1 MVTQVALSFLLLVG
15 ALLFV
20 RTLQNLAKLDAGFQ
34 QGNLLVSQVDLSHL
48 QIPLSRRLAFKQ
60 KLLARLRATPG
71 IDSAA
76 QAIVPVSGD
85 GWNENVNAEGAA
97 AQRRISN
104 FNRISPQ
111 FFQTMGTPL
120 LAGRDFKDGDT
131 TSSPQVAIVNQ
142 TFARKVLGRPNPVGS
157 TFGVVQEG
165 GKPDERYEI
174 VVLVKDTKYND
185 LREEFTPIVFLA
197 ESQDRHPGLEAQFV
211 VRSNEPLLESTRSV
225 HQNLVD
231 ANSPGSSLCFKTI
244 ASNNLFEPSAREV
257 SVSQ

>member
-76 QAIVPVSGD
+76 QAAIVPVSGD
-85 GWNENVNAEGAA
+85 GWNENVNAEGAD

-120 LAGRDFKDGDT
+120 LAGR
-131 TSSPQVAIVNQ
+131 
-142 TFARKVLGRPNPVGS
+142 
-157 TFGVVQEG
+157 
-165 GKPDERYEI
+165 
-174 VVLVKDTKYND
+174 
-185 LREEFTPIVFLA
+185 VF
-197 ESQDRHPGLEAQFV
+197 
-211 VRSNEPLLESTRSV
+211 
-225 HQNLVD
+225 
-231 ANSPGSSLCFKTI
+231 
-244 ASNNLFEPSAREV
+244 
-257 SVSQ
+257 